1 MSSVSP
7 PLRNCLDAIDVF
19 VLAGGL
25 GTRIRPVLGDI
36 PKLLAPIGRRTYLD
50 HLLNWLRGFGAR
62 RVVLGLGVRAQAI
75 VDYAQAHPIAGIEIE
90 TVVEPSPLGT
100 AGAIRFARAT
110 LRSDPILV
118 VNGDSFADTDLC
130 RLLER
135 HHAAC
140 ASATVLCAEV
150 EEAGRYGRLA
160 LDAEG
165 FVERFVE
172 KDSSFRGKAW
182 INAGIYFVS
191 ARLLDVIAAG
201 TATSLERD
209 VFERLPRRSLAAF
222 TECFRFIDIGTP
234 ESLAQANKI
243 FSASLGAQ
251 HSR

>member
-1 MSSVSP
+1 VSSVSP

-140 ASATVLCAEV
+140 ASATMLCAEV

-160 LDAEG
+160 LDG
-165 FVERFVE
+165 RCGLRF
-172 KDSSFRGKAW
+172 RRRPLACR
-182 INAGIYFVS
+182 ALAS
-191 ARLLDVIAAG
+191 AI
-201 TATSLERD
+201 
-209 VFERLPRRSLAAF
+209 PRRPCAIPCTGFAVGPIGPTDRYAARKLSDL
-222 TECFRFIDIGTP
+222 CF
-234 ESLAQANKI
+234 A
-243 FSASLGAQ
+243 LGG
-251 HSR
+251 

>member
-1 MSSVSP
+1 MNSVPSP
-7 PLRNCLDAIDVF
+7 NGNCLDAIDVF

-25 GTRIRPVLGDI
+25 GTRIRPVLGDT
-36 PKLLAPIGRRTYLD
+36 PKLLAPIRGRTYLD
-50 HLLNWLRGFGAR
+50 HLLNWIYRFGAR
-62 RVVLGLGVRAQAI
+62 RVVLGLGVHARAI
-75 VDYAQAHPIAGIEIE
+75 IDYTQAHPIAGMEIE

-100 AGAIRFARAT
+100 AGAIRFARAVM
-110 LRSDPILV
+110 RSDPVLV

-140 ASATVLCAEV
+140 ASATMLCAEV
-150 EEAGRYGRLA
+150 EDAGRYGRLA

-165 FVERFVE
+165 FVQRFVE

-182 INAGIYFVS
+182 INAGIYFIS
-191 ARLLDVIAAG
+191 APLLDVIAAG
-201 TATSLERD
+201 TAASLERD

-234 ESLAQANKI
+234 ESLAQADKV
-243 FSASLGAQ
+243 FGASLGAR
-251 HSR
+251 HNR